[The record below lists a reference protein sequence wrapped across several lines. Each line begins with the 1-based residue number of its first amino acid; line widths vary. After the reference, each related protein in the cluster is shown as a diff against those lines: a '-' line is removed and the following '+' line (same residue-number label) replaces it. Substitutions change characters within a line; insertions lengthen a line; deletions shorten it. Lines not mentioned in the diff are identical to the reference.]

1 MSEQERTRIRRTL
14 DERTAELDTKIT
26 YHKDCIAKLKERKT
40 ALQKP
45 PKARVRKTSMAKAIA
60 TLKEAGLTPDQILA
74 MATKAA
80 KK

>member
-1 MSEQERTRIRRTL
+1 MSEQKQTRVRRTL
-14 DERTAELDTKIT
+14 DERIAELDTKIA
-26 YHKDCIAKLKERKT
+26 YHNDCVAKLKERK
-40 ALQKP
+40 AAMQKP